1 MQRHPASRSL
11 VRKGRNLRGMLS
23 RDSKRATVL
32 DRVLPKKFSSR
43 LFLMAFI
50 AGLIPIVVFTILI
63 DTYGKRIEHEFNR
76 IVDLGYSQDTNR
88 SVIMLQSMGEASIRN
103 RAYEIAQQLD
113 LIIDT
118 VPWMAL
124 SDLRRDEKFRDLA
137 VQDISRNGYTF
148 LFDADTGIIYFHR
161 DRLFEGKDLRR
172 AMSGQPDFQAILE
185 ASLKGPMA
193 AHGYYRSKDASDSVT
208 KKFVTIVPLHSSTAD
223 HTRLMLAA
231 TVNVEDFSA
240 PIREVETIHAATRN
254 YLTYASNQAIR
265 TFRRQ
270 GLLFM
275 GIGIV
280 TVSLLAFVM
289 GVFSSRAVGRL
300 RGAMKRIDKGDYSTP
315 VEVSGSGEVATL
327 VRDFNR
333 MVDRLSSTT
342 VSKQLLQASE
352 ARLKA
357 VNSDLR
363 REISERER
371 TESALAEE
379 KERLSVTLRSIGD
392 GVITADGEGRI
403 VLMNNAAERLTGW
416 EHEEATGLDLAL
428 VFHTVGEPAYEP
440 SADGDGPTQGATSEM
455 KNPLSQ
461 AVLQA
466 RDGTERIVAQTS
478 SPIRDREGTTLGTV
492 IVFRDITDQKRM
504 EEEVLKAR
512 KLESIGVLAGGIAH
526 DFNNLL
532 AVVLGNISFAKMF
545 MGPDDKLVNRLV
557 EAENACMRGKDLT
570 YQLLAFARG
579 GGPVRK
585 ATDLA
590 ALVREAAVAAVT
602 EPKLS
607 LSFSFPDDLF
617 PLAVDEK
624 QIRQV
629 IEKMVSNAQEA
640 MAEGGTLW
648 IGAENVEIG
657 PASLLTLRQGDYVR
671 ISIRDEGPGI
681 AEEDLQRVFDPY
693 FTKKQMG
700 NEKGTGLG
708 LSICY
713 SIIKD
718 HGGLITVDSEAGK
731 GTLFHIYLPSAQEE
745 AATYFPEE
753 QLPSQAGAHAGKGK
767 LLFMDDDDGV
777 RDVIVEILAHL
788 GYEVLFARDGV
799 EAIRHYEEAA
809 MSGRPFDVVIADLTV
824 RDGMGGKELIK
835 QLHGIDPQVR
845 AIISSG
851 YSNDPVLSDFRRHG
865 FLGVVAKPYRVEELC
880 AVLDA
885 VIEGEVA

>member
-1 MQRHPASRSL
+1 MQQHPASRL
-11 VRKGRNLRGMLS
+11 VLRKVGQGDWDAPRVK
-23 RDSKRATVL
+23 SKRATVL
-32 DRVLPKKFSSR
+32 DKVLPRKFSSR

-63 DTYGKRIEHEFNR
+63 DIYGKRIENEFNR
-76 IVDLGYSQDTNR
+76 IVDQGYRQDMYR
-88 SVIMLQSMGEASIRN
+88 SEIMLRSMGEASIRN
-103 RAYEIAQQLD
+103 RVYDIAQQLD
-113 LIIDT
+113 LILET
-118 VPWMAL
+118 VPWMDT
-124 SDLRRDEKFRDLA
+124 SDLRRDEKFRELA
-137 VQDISRNGYTF
+137 VQEISQTGYTY
-148 LFDADTGIIYFHR
+148 LFDADTGVIQFHK
-161 DRLFEGKDLRR
+161 DRRLEGKDLRR
-172 AMSGQPDFQAILE
+172 ILKGFPDFQAILE
-185 ASLKGPMA
+185 DSLKSRTE
-193 AHGYYRSKDASDSVT
+193 AHGYYRLKAGDGSIMKRFIS
-208 KKFVTIVPLHSSTAD
+208 IVPLHSSPAD
-223 HTRLMLAA
+223 HTRFMLAA

-240 PIREVETIHAATRN
+240 PIKETEAIHAATRS
-254 YLTYASNQAIR
+254 YLAYASNLTTQ
-265 TFRRQ
+265 TFRQQ

-280 TVSLLAFVM
+280 TVSLLAFLM
-289 GVFSSRAVGRL
+289 GVFSSRAVSRL
-300 RGAMKRIDKGDYSTP
+300 RGAMERIDNGDYSTP
-315 VEVSGSGEVATL
+315 VKVSGSGEVATL

-342 VSKQLLQASE
+342 VSKQLLEASE
-352 ARLKA
+352 VRLKA
-357 VNSDLR
+357 ANNELR
-363 REISERER
+363 KEISERER

-392 GVITADGEGRI
+392 GVITADGEDRI

-416 EHEEATGLDLAL
+416 RQEEAVGFAL
-428 VFHTVGEPAYEP
+428 SQVFSTVGEPSYEQ
-440 SADGDGPTQGATSEM
+440 SGNGDGSPQGALWEL
-455 KNPLSQ
+455 NPVSQ
-461 AVLQA
+461 VLIQA
-466 RDGTERIVAQTS
+466 RDATERIVAQTRTL
-478 SPIRDREGTTLGTV
+478 IRDKEGASLGTV

-504 EEEVLKAR
+504 EEELLKAR

-532 AVVLGNISFAKMF
+532 AVILGNISFAKMF
-545 MGPDDKLVNRLV
+545 MGPDDKLANRLV

-590 ALVREAAVAAVT
+590 AVVRESATATVT
-602 EPKLS
+602 EPKIS

-617 PLAVDEK
+617 PLTVDEK

-629 IEKMVSNAQEA
+629 IERMVSNAQEA
-640 MAEGGTLW
+640 MEEGGTLW
-648 IGAENVEIG
+648 VSAENVAIG
-657 PASLLTLRQGDYVR
+657 PTSGLTLRQGDYVR

-681 AEEDLQRVFDPY
+681 AQEDLQRVFDPY

-713 SIIKD
+713 SVIKD
-718 HGGLITVDSEAGK
+718 HGGLITVDSQLGE
-731 GTLFHIYLPSAQEE
+731 GTLFHIYLPSAAEE
-745 AATYFPEE
+745 ETASFFED
-753 QLPSQAGAHAGKGK
+753 QLPPRTGVAAGKGK

-788 GYEVLFARDGV
+788 GYEVFFARDGL
-799 EAIRHYEEAA
+799 EAIQHYEEAVK
-809 MSGRPFDVVIADLTV
+809 SGRPFDVVIADLTV
-824 RDGMGGKELIK
+824 RDGMGGKELIE

-851 YSNDPVLSDFRRHG
+851 YSNDPVLSDFRKHG

-880 AVLDA
+880 AVLEA

>member
-1 MQRHPASRSL
+1 M
-11 VRKGRNLRGMLS
+11 
-23 RDSKRATVL
+23 L
-32 DRVLPKKFSSR
+32 DRVLPRKFSSR

-63 DTYGKRIEHEFNR
+63 DTYGKRIENEFNR
-76 IVDLGYSQDTNR
+76 IVDLGYRQDLNR
-88 SVIMLQSMGEASIRN
+88 SVVMLQSMGEASIRN
-103 RAYEIAQQLD
+103 RVYEIAQQLD

-118 VPWMAL
+118 VPWMGTA
-124 SDLRRDEKFRDLA
+124 DLRRDEKFRDLA
-137 VQDISRNGYTF
+137 VQDISQTGYTY
-148 LFDADTGIIYFHR
+148 LFDADTGIIYFHK
-161 DRLFEGKDLRR
+161 DRLLEGKDLRR
-172 AMSGQPDFQAILE
+172 IMSGQPDFQAILE

-193 AHGYYRSKDASDSVT
+193 AHGYYRLKNGDGNTV
-208 KKFVTIVPLHSSTAD
+208 KRFVSIVPLHSTTAD
-223 HTRLMLAA
+223 HTRFMLAA

-240 PIREVETIHAATRN
+240 PIKETEAIHAATRS

-265 TFRRQ
+265 TLRRQ

-275 GIGIV
+275 GMGII

-300 RGAMKRIDKGDYSTP
+300 RAAMKRIDKGDYSTP

-357 VNSDLR
+357 ANNDLR

-416 EHEEATGLDLAL
+416 EHEEAAGLDLAL
-428 VFHTVGEPAYEP
+428 VFRTVGEPEYELP
-440 SADGDGPTQGATSEM
+440 GNGDGTPQGSSGEV
-455 KNPLSQ
+455 KNPVNQ

-466 RDGTERIVAQTS
+466 RDGTERIVAQTR
-478 SPIRDREGTTLGTV
+478 SPIRDKEGATLGTV

-532 AVVLGNISFAKMF
+532 AVILGNISFAKMF
-545 MGPDDKLVNRLV
+545 MGPNDKLANRLV

-585 ATDLA
+585 ATDLG
-590 ALVREAAVAAVT
+590 ALVREAAVAFVT
-602 EPKLS
+602 EPKIS

-640 MAEGGTLW
+640 MEEGGTLW

-657 PASLLTLRQGDYVR
+657 PTSVLTLRQGDYVC

-713 SIIKD
+713 SVIKD

-731 GTLFHIYLPSAQEE
+731 GTLFHIYLPAAAEE
-745 AATYFPEE
+745 AAISFPEE
-753 QLPSQAGAHAGKGK
+753 RLPARAGAVAGKGK

-777 RDVIVEILAHL
+777 REVIVEILAHL
-788 GYEVLFARDGV
+788 GYEVLFARDGL

-809 MSGRPFDVVIADLTV
+809 KSGRPFDVVIADLTV
-824 RDGMGGKELIK
+824 RDGMGGKELIR

-880 AVLDA
+880 TVLDA